1 MAKTKEL
8 QVEEQVIVEDLS
20 VKDLWI
26 RLECHFLLSNESK
39 AKRTF
44 GKIDKTCKVE
54 HFPQNFSSSTS
65 VVCCPEGVSK
75 FAVYKGGT
83 NTVKMLN
90 YMIQLFSRYKAML
103 VKKGGHS
110 SCSMAVHQRTK
121 QYLQTYL
128 LCYP

>member
-26 RLECHFLLSNESK
+26 RLECRFLLSNESK

-44 GKIDKTCKVE
+44 GKIDKNCKLE
-54 HFPQNFSSSTS
+54 HFPQNFSSSPS
-65 VVCCPEGVSK
+65 VVCFPEGVGK

-83 NTVKMLN
+83 NTGKHLELLQYN
-90 YMIQLFSRYKAML
+90 LFQ
-103 VKKGGHS
+103 GI
-110 SCSMAVHQRTK
+110 K
-121 QYLQTYL
+121 QCL
-128 LCYP
+128 